1 MPRLNIQR
9 QANITAV
16 VPNNKASAEGG
27 SVDSEDLHI
36 QIVVVVVGLDARGEI
51 SCTGD
56 NYLILCSLLILEIT
70 RWRSKRLSVLL
81 IKGGNAFDFSDNNA
95 VKRLMGG
102 S

>member
-1 MPRLNIQR
+1 M
-9 QANITAV
+9 
-16 VPNNKASAEGG
+16 
-27 SVDSEDLHI
+27 
-36 QIVVVVVGLDARGEI
+36 GLDARGDI
-51 SCTGD
+51 SCIGD

-102 S
+102 ELSLEDDADYDMGTMRS